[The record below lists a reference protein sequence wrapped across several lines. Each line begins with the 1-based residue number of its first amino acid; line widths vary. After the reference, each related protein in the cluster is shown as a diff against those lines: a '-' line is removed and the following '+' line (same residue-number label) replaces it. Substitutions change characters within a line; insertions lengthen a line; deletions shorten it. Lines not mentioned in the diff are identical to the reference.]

1 MPVFEN
7 LFLLCVFLFFPLT
20 CYLIYITYISNMD
33 IKEKNTFLDI
43 CLITSLFLIARYI
56 DNKTIYV
63 ILFYN
68 IPLLLSYIK
77 KKTVTSIFLS
87 CIIVILSSNY
97 TSIPLSILIIEYSLY
112 FIIYLY
118 TSKFTNCKVS
128 YTDIFIG
135 IKSFVISF
143 MIFNIINPTGNIL
156 SNLIYLII
164 TLTIF
169 I

>member
-33 IKEKNTFLDI
+33 IKEKNIFLDI

-77 KKTVTSIFLS
+77 KKTVTSIFLNCS
-87 CIIVILSSNY
+87 ILSITNSLVSSFSSLFSSTEPSKSNFLNNEWN
-97 TSIPLSILIIEYSLY
+97 SNS
-112 FIIYLY
+112 
-118 TSKFTNCKVS
+118 SK
-128 YTDIFIG
+128 IFA
-135 IKSFVISF
+135 
-143 MIFNIINPTGNIL
+143 N
-156 SNLIYLII
+156 
-164 TLTIF
+164 
-169 I
+169 